1 MRKEGTEMWGKKR
14 RRKKFTVGLQQM
26 EVDFSTVDEA
36 CEKVERLHE
45 VLKEASALSKE
56 LASMEITAS
65 VKTDW

>member
-1 MRKEGTEMWGKKR
+1 MWGK
-14 RRKKFTVGLQQM
+14 RRKWRKFTVGLQQM
-26 EVDFSTVDEA
+26 EVDFSAVDEA